1 MAISDLIPCNRHRRR
16 RIPFGYI
23 VPRIHINIQYPHIFD
38 KCAHIVYTMPVSVI
52 LRQRSNIETEKNRSN
67 ESRERKRKGE
77 RCAIDI
83 NLLSDVSSVYA
94 LPWLALESNV
104 V

>member
-1 MAISDLIPCNRHRRR
+1 M
-16 RIPFGYI
+16 

-52 LRQRSNIETEKNRSN
+52 LRQRKTDLTRAEK
-67 ESRERKRKGE
+67 ERKGVRE

-83 NLLSDVSSVYA
+83 NLLSD
-94 LPWLALESNV
+94 LFMPWLALESNV